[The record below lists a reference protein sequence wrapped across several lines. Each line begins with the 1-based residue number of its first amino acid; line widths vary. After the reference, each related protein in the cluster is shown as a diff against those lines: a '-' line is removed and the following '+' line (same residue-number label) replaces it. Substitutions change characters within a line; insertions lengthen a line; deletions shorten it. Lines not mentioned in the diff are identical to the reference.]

1 MECCGCHF
9 GFSINTNLVYDH
21 QLIIQAQIDIQLICK
36 YNDFL
41 YRAQLLH
48 TKVEVITIPKY
59 KSKIS
64 THRQIPPPSII
75 LYIKTIIHTHTHTH
89 IYIQFQN
96 TNSSIIR
103 KDNYGI
109 QCSIKEEVFQSIS
122 PLLSIV
128 NQFLLWGKFEQFPN
142 KNIICRVTYKGISS

>member
-1 MECCGCHF
+1 MNCVIIEVFSNHNYKVNSGAHLHFSTSKHKNNGTIQWFGVSAKSIQHWRYKIFFQKRDRCLTFDMECCGCHF

-59 KSKIS
+59 Q
-64 THRQIPPPSII
+64 H
-75 LYIKTIIHTHTHTH
+75 
-89 IYIQFQN
+89 
-96 TNSSIIR
+96 
-103 KDNYGI
+103 KD
-109 QCSIKEEVFQSIS
+109 KS
-122 PLLSIV
+122 PLHPLFYI
-128 NQFLLWGKFEQFPN
+128 
-142 KNIICRVTYKGISS
+142 